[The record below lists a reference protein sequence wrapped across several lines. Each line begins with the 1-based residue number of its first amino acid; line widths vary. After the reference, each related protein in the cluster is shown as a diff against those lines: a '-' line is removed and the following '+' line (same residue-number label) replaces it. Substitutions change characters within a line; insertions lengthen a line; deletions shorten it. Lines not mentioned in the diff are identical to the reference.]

1 MTTMTVSVRTDDTNH
16 EDDGDVDDSD
26 DDLDDVVTMTMTTT
40 MTTTMT
46 LDTHLSDQPL
56 LDLVLEVEGD
66 VQRSEETRFV
76 VLVVH
81 HEVCLFRP
89 FMQCWVN
96 KDNRLA
102 DTLTNG

>member
-1 MTTMTVSVRTDDTNH
+1 MRTDDTNH
-16 EDDGDVDDSD
+16 DDDGDVDDSD

-40 MTTTMT
+40 
-46 LDTHLSDQPL
+46 THLSDQPL

-89 FMQCWVN
+89 FVQCWVN